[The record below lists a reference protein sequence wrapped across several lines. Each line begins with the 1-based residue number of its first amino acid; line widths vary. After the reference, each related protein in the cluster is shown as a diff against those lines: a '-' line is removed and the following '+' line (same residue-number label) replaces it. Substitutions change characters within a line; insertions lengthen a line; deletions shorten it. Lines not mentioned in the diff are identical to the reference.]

1 MGEHKQCRIIL
12 SLLMGLILLAF
23 CLPVCA
29 FAETSELSDGD
40 EKGISLSTTVPPSII
55 SGAGAVYE
63 KCGTDGLMFKTDDAK
78 DNLLRVLI
86 DGNVVSP
93 ENYTVSGEPLTVT
106 LHAGYLDTL
115 SVGEHTIEIVT
126 ENGSALAGF
135 RVADTN
141 PPASTSTI
149 SYKLNGGTL
158 DGKTGTVT
166 VQAENGTVIILPSP
180 TREGYTF
187 DYWEGSRYNAGDRY
201 TVNGDHTFT
210 AQWKKNSTTPGTDDP
225 GKTSPKTGDESN
237 LAWWLSLTIV
247 SMVGTAAAVCA
258 RKIMRLRRHG
268 R

>member
-1 MGEHKQCRIIL
+1 MKVQKQCRIIL
-12 SLLMGLILLAF
+12 SLLMGLILLVF

-126 ENGSALAGF
+126 
-135 RVADTN
+135 V
-141 PPASTSTI
+141 
-149 SYKLNGGTL
+149 
-158 DGKTGTVT
+158 
-166 VQAENGTVIILPSP
+166 NGTARARFKVSKKNQQKSQ
-180 TREGYTF
+180 EQ
-187 DYWEGSRYNAGDRY
+187 SQ
-201 TVNGDHTFT
+201 DHT
-210 AQWKKNSTTPGTDDP
+210 QDQLQ
-225 GKTSPKTGDESN
+225 GKSQEQSRLSPATGDNSHMGF
-237 LAWWLSLTIV
+237 WLCTMCLSGVLLIALMITDKK
-247 SMVGTAAAVCA
+247 
-258 RKIMRLRRHG
+258 RKAKK
-268 R
+268 